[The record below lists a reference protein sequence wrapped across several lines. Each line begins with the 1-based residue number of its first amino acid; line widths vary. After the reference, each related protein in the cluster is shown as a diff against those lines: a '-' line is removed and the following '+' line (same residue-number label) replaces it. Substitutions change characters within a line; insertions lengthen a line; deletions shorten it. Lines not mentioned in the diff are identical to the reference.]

1 MLTRISQSEKVLNMR
16 LFLVVLFLI
25 FNLQSWTKADDIKD
39 FEIEGISIGDS
50 LLNFYSQDQIEKFFL
65 VEYPSSKR
73 FIGWE
78 TDESITFGEYT
89 TMTFHVKKE
98 DTAMKIY
105 SIKGMLD
112 YPKKIKDCLKKK
124 KQIVNQVKENI
135 DYKDFYSY
143 EGDFG
148 KKFGKSIA
156 YITDF
161 DLSGGS
167 IRVWCSVWDKGHEGS
182 KNWIDTLNVSVGS
195 QPFYDFL
202 NNEAYK

>member
-1 MLTRISQSEKVLNMR
+1 MFNIKIDMNKIRFFLLLILLN
-16 LFLVVLFLI
+16 LSF
-25 FNLQSWTKADDIKD
+25 QSWIKADDIRE

-50 LLNFYSQDQIEKFFL
+50 LLDFYSIDQIEKFFP

-78 TDESITFGEYT
+78 TDESINFGEYT
-89 TMTFHVKKE
+89 TMTFHVKKKDKSME
-98 DTAMKIY
+98 IF

-124 KQIVNQVKENI
+124 KEIVNQVKDNLN
-135 DYKDFYSY
+135 YKDFYSY
-143 EGDFG
+143 EGNFG

-167 IRVWCSVWDKGHEGS
+167 IRVWCSVWDKGHDVS